1 MKIAKSCTTWGCINS
16 VNNGINCIVTGQ
28 PGFFQQS
35 QTIESRRKMDR
46 NRDLAMFVDGK
57 RMFAR
62 DIYLNIEFL
71 LMEMSS
77 LWIRSVSFLTGTSGR
92 NVIFSA
98 KKNKGFEKKNKGFGK
113 PKVCISYFHGV
124 KIRSP
129 FRSCV
134 QTRILQLAAS

>member
-1 MKIAKSCTTWGCINS
+1 MKVAKSCTTWGCINS
-16 VNNGINCIVTGQ
+16 VNNGINCILTGQ
-28 PGFFQQS
+28 LGFFQQS

-98 KKNKGFEKKNKGFGK
+98 KKNKGFGK

-129 FRSCV
+129 VRSCF
-134 QTRILQLAAS
+134 QTRVLQLAAS